1 MDGYK
6 GGTKKT
12 MQQHLIKVRNLLNM
26 KFFRILLFVLLGVVL
41 YISMYSNVKPEKL
54 DIRLFSIADQTIR
67 SPITIEDKES
77 TEAKK
82 KEAEEQVQDVYVLN
96 KSISENRM
104 DLITSIFDSAV
115 EVNNE
120 IKKEQKEGLYES
132 DNLPSKDEKLKRL
145 KEKLTV
151 DVTKDIPDSVLTSL
165 VESSKDELI
174 IARDLSIT
182 AINMIM
188 NDRIPTHEV
197 ENAKKKLEEELKYT
211 DLNLELKN
219 AATQLGR
226 YAIIP
231 NEFYDPEATEEMRQ
245 QAVENVE
252 PVKILEGQI
261 IVEENQLINRDVYRQ
276 LDLVGMLDNDRSIAP
291 FIGLALLIMVFLTVL
306 YFYFYNHLVEKE
318 EQKQTYLLLFSMIFL
333 LSIFL
338 MKMVSLLHVL
348 EFADIAFI
356 FPAAMGALLI
366 KILIDEKLAIV
377 VTIIMAICGSI
388 MFNEGV
394 TGSLNTSIGIY
405 ILCSCLAGIMF
416 LSNQRRSNIFKAGL
430 FVAAANVVVILS
442 LVLLRN
448 GQYDLQDYIVTVVI
462 GLTSGI
468 LSAVLTIG
476 LLPFCEAGFGILS
489 TMRLIE
495 LSNPNHPLL
504 KKILTE
510 TPGTYH
516 HSVMVANLAES
527 ACETIGANG
536 LLARVGAYYHD
547 IGKTKRPQFFIENQ
561 LNIENPHDR
570 IPPNMSKNIIIAHAT
585 DGAEML
591 KQHRMPKEIVDIAEQ
606 HHGTTLL
613 KYFYHKVKQ
622 SGVDVNEE
630 EYRYPG
636 PKAQT
641 KESAIVGIADSVEA
655 AVRSMSQPT
664 PEQIEELV
672 RKIISDRLQ
681 DNQFNECDLTLKEL
695 DKVANALCETL
706 KGIFHSR
713 IEYPEMTKQKVKHA

>member
-1 MDGYK
+1 
-6 GGTKKT
+6 
-12 MQQHLIKVRNLLNM
+12 
-26 KFFRILLFVLLGVVL
+26 
-41 YISMYSNVKPEKL
+41 MYSNVKPEKL
-54 DIRLFSIADQTIR
+54 DIRLFSIANQTIR

-120 IKKEQKEGLYES
+120 IKKEQKEGLYDS

-145 KEKLTV
+145 KEKLTA

-291 FIGLALLIMVFLTVL
+291 FLGLALLIMVFLTAL
-306 YFYFYNHLVEKE
+306 YFYFYSHLEEKE

-394 TGSLNTSIGIY
+394 TGSLNASIGIY

-442 LVLLRN
+442 LVFLRN

-462 GLTSGI
+462 GLISGI

-591 KQHRMPKEIVDIAEQ
+591 KHHRMPKEIVDIAEQ

-622 SGVDVNEE
+622 SGADVNEE

>member
-1 MDGYK
+1 
-6 GGTKKT
+6 
-12 MQQHLIKVRNLLNM
+12 MQQYLIKIRSLLNM

-54 DIRLFSIADQTIR
+54 DIRLFSIANQTIR

-82 KEAEEQVQDVYVLN
+82 KEAQEQVQDVYVLN
-96 KSISENRM
+96 KSISENRI
-104 DLITSIFDSAV
+104 DLITSIFDSAL
-115 EVNNE
+115 EVNSE
-120 IKKEQKEGLYES
+120 IKKEQKAGVLDEE
-132 DNLPSKDEKLKRL
+132 NPPSKDEKLKRV
-145 KEKLTV
+145 KDKLTA

-165 VESSKDELI
+165 VMSTRDELI

-188 NDRIPTHEV
+188 NNRIPTHEV

-219 AATQLGR
+219 AVIQLGR

-276 LDLVGMLDNDRSIAP
+276 LDLAGMLDNNRSNAP

-306 YFYFYNHLVEKE
+306 YFYFYHLEDKK

-348 EFADIAFI
+348 EFSDIAFI
-356 FPAAMGALLI
+356 FPAAMGALMI
-366 KILIDEKLAIV
+366 KILIDERLAIV
-377 VTIIMAICGSI
+377 VTMILAICGSV

-405 ILCSCLAGIMF
+405 ILCSGLAGIIF

-430 FVAAANVVVILS
+430 FVAVANVVVILS
-442 LVLLRN
+442 LVFLRN
-448 GQYDLQDYIVTVVI
+448 GQYDLQDYIITVVI
-462 GLTSGI
+462 GLISGI

-476 LLPFCEAGFGILS
+476 LLPFFEAGFGILS

-570 IPPNMSKNIIIAHAT
+570 IQPNMSKNIIIAHAT

-591 KQHRMPKEIVDIAEQ
+591 RAYHMPKEIIDIAEQ

-613 KYFYHKVKQ
+613 KYFYYKVKQ
-622 SGVDVNEE
+622 SGAEVNEE
-630 EYRYPG
+630 DYRYPG

-672 RKIISDRLQ
+672 RKIIADRLQ
-681 DNQFNECDLTLKEL
+681 DNQLNECDLTLKEL

>member
-1 MDGYK
+1 
-6 GGTKKT
+6 
-12 MQQHLIKVRNLLNM
+12 M
-26 KFFRILLFVLLGVVL
+26 KFFRILLFVLLGIVL

-54 DIRLFSIADQTIR
+54 DIRLFSIANQTIR

-77 TEAKK
+77 TAAKRK
-82 KEAEEQVQDVYVLN
+82 DAEEQVQDVYVLN
-96 KSISENRM
+96 KSISENRI
-104 DLITSIFDSAV
+104 DLISSIFDAAT
-115 EVNNE
+115 EVNND
-120 IKKEQKEGLYES
+120 IKKKQKEGLFE
-132 DNLPSKDEKLKRL
+132 NETLPSKEEKLKLL

-165 VESSKDELI
+165 VVSSKDELM
-174 IARDLSIT
+174 IARDLAIT

-188 NDRIPTHEV
+188 NNRIPTHEV
-197 ENAKKKLEEELKYT
+197 ENAKKKVEEELKYT
-211 DLNLELKN
+211 DLNLDLKN
-219 AATQLGR
+219 AAIQLGR

-276 LDLVGMLDNDRSIAP
+276 LELAGMLDNDRSKEP
-291 FIGLALLIMVFLTVL
+291 FIGLALLIMVCLTVL
-306 YFYFYNHLVEKE
+306 YFYFYNLEVKK
-318 EQKQTYLLLFSMIFL
+318 EQKQTYLLLFSLIFL

-338 MKMVSLLHVL
+338 MKTISFLYALDI
-348 EFADIAFI
+348 ADIAFI
-356 FPAAMGALLI
+356 FPAAVGALLM
-366 KILIDEKLAIV
+366 KILIDEKLAIIF
-377 VTIIMAICGSI
+377 TMIMAICGSI

-394 TGSLNTSIGIY
+394 TGSLHVSVGIY
-405 ILCSCLAGIMF
+405 ILCSGLAGILF

-442 LVLLRN
+442 LVFLRN
-448 GQYDLQDYIVTVVI
+448 AQYDLQEYMITVVI
-462 GLTSGI
+462 GLISGI
-468 LSAVLTIG
+468 FSAVLTIG
-476 LLPFCEAGFGILS
+476 LLPFFEAGFGILS

-591 KQHRMPKEIVDIAEQ
+591 RSHRMPREIVDIAEQ

-622 SGVDVNEE
+622 SGAEVNEE

-655 AVRSMSQPT
+655 AVRSMTQPT

-672 RKIISDRLQ
+672 RKIIADRLQ
-681 DNQFNECDLTLKEL
+681 DNQFNECDITLKEL

-713 IEYPEMTKQKVKHA
+713 IEYPEMSKQKVKHA